1 MILSGKEGRGS
12 ARRHPEAGEEAILG
26 RFSSF
31 STVDRDREGWE
42 EEEDNKLV
50 SPHTSHT
57 SHTSH
62 TPHTPHLIEFL
73 DKTYAVLGEEEL
85 SAEIVTM
92 AD

>member
-57 SHTSH
+57 
-62 TPHTPHLIEFL
+62 PHTPHLIEFL